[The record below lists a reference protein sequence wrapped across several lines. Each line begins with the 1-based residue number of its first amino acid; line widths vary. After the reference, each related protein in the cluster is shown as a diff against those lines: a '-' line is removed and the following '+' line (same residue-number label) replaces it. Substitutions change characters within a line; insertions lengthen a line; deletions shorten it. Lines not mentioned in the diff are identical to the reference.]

1 MPAAALLVAGW
12 LSRRRCD
19 PLLLRDVVADL
30 RRPQPEW
37 WAGLAAVEAP
47 TLLVAGG
54 PKSHLDQT
62 RFELVAEQMPA
73 ATVTTIEAGHRIHTR
88 APERWLT
95 AVREFL
101 G

>member
-1 MPAAALLVAGW
+1 

-19 PLLLRDVVADL
+19 PLLLRDVIADL

-37 WAGLAAVEAP
+37 WAGLATVQAP
-47 TLLVAGG
+47 TLILAGG

-62 RFELVAEQMPA
+62 RFGLVADQLPA
-73 ATVTTIEAGHRIHTR
+73 ATVMTIEAGHRIHTR
-88 APERWLT
+88 APDGWLT
-95 AVREFL
+95 AVRGFL